1 MGSSSS
7 MRRRMRRTLSKELV
21 GRKLRGEKVTLEFA
35 KGDGC
40 EEGEKRSTNFAQYRI
55 KVENLSST
63 SSWQDLKDYMKQA
76 GEVLYCKAH
85 HDRRGEGMVEFYRK
99 EDLEWAL
106 DRLED
111 TKFDG
116 KRIKLTEMRD

>member
-1 MGSSSS
+1 M
-7 MRRRMRRTLSKELV
+7 
-21 GRKLRGEKVTLEFA
+21 
-35 KGDGC
+35 
-40 EEGEKRSTNFAQYRI
+40 
-55 KVENLSST
+55 ENLSST

-85 HDRRGEGMVEFYRK
+85 NDKEGEGTVEFCRK
-99 EDLEWAL
+99 EDMEWAL